1 MKKINKNVE
10 SVVTVN
16 VGGMHHVTSR
26 STLCAD
32 KNSMLTA
39 MFSGIHK
46 LETLKD
52 GSYFIDAD
60 GTHFRIILNY
70 LRGRIVYSDDLPS
83 DKETLVE
90 LRREADFYNLLDLKD
105 MINVSLKVS
114 SRNVE
119 EWFCFYFEEKKNDSP
134 VSYQSKNNVVFRKA
148 NASNCNFKNVDF
160 SHEADFERA
169 NLTSAKFHYCNFCK
183 DISFKGACLENAEF
197 HGCKFAKYAK
207 ITFDE
212 ADLYKCKF
220 TCDSVSLAFKQTT
233 FMISFAN
240 YIEKMSFCN
249 VKNIEQAHFM
259 QGKLELIQ
267 KKL

>member
-1 MKKINKNVE
+1 
-10 SVVTVN
+10 
-16 VGGMHHVTSR
+16 
-26 STLCAD
+26 
-32 KNSMLTA
+32 MLTA

-46 LETLKD
+46 VETLKD

-83 DKETLVE
+83 GKETLVE

-105 MINVSLKVS
+105 MINVSLKTS
-114 SRNVE
+114 SRNLE
-119 EWFCFYFEEKKNDSP
+119 EWFCFYFEELNHVP
-134 VSYQSKNNVVFRKA
+134 VSYKSKNNVVFRKV
-148 NASNCNFKNVDF
+148 NASNGNCKNVHF
-160 SHEADFERA
+160 LHEADFERA
-169 NLTSAKFHYCNFCK
+169 NLTSAKFHYCKFYK
-183 DISFKGACLENAEF
+183 DISFKGACLENSEF
-197 HGCKFAKYAK
+197 HSCEFANNAK

-220 TCDSVSLAFKQTT
+220 TCDNVSLPFKRTT
-233 FMISFAN
+233 SMISFAN

>member
-134 VSYQSKNNVVFRKA
+134 VSYRSKNNVVFRKA
-148 NASNCNFKNVDF
+148 NASNCNFKNVYF

-169 NLTSAKFHYCNFCK
+169 NLTSAKFHYCNFRK

-233 FMISFAN
+233 PMISFAN

>member
-1 MKKINKNVE
+1 MKKKNKNME

-16 VGGMHHVTSR
+16 VGGMHYVTSR

-46 LETLKD
+46 VETLKD

-83 DKETLVE
+83 DREILVE

-105 MINVSLKVS
+105 MINVSLETS
-114 SRNVE
+114 SRNFE
-119 EWFCFYFEEKKNDSP
+119 GWFCLYFKELTYDP
-134 VSYQSKNNVVFRKA
+134 VSYETNKDVVLRKV
-148 NASNCNFKNVDF
+148 NASNGNFQSVNFV
-160 SHEADFERA
+160 HEADFKRA
-169 NLTSAKFHYCNFCK
+169 NLTSAKFYNCK
-183 DISFKGACLENAEF
+183 FHRDISFKGACLENAEF
-197 HGCKFAKYAK
+197 HNCEFANNAR

-220 TCDSVSLAFKQTT
+220 TCDNTSSKLRRLT
-233 FMISFAN
+233 FMISLAN
-240 YIEKMSFCN
+240 CIEKMSFCN
-249 VKNIEQAHFM
+249 VKNIEQAQFM

>member
-1 MKKINKNVE
+1 
-10 SVVTVN
+10 
-16 VGGMHHVTSR
+16 
-26 STLCAD
+26 
-32 KNSMLTA
+32 MLTA

-46 LETLKD
+46 VETLKD

-83 DKETLVE
+83 DKETLIE

-105 MINVSLKVS
+105 MINVSLKTS

-119 EWFCFYFEEKKNDSP
+119 EWFCFYFEELNHVP
-134 VSYQSKNNVVFRKA
+134 VSYQSKNNVVFRKV
-148 NASNCNFKNVDF
+148 NASNGDFKNVNF
-160 SHEADFERA
+160 LHEADFERA
-169 NLTSAKFHYCNFCK
+169 NLTSAKFHYCKFYK

-197 HGCKFAKYAK
+197 HSCEFANNAK

-220 TCDSVSLAFKQTT
+220 TCDNVSLAFKRTT
-233 FMISFAN
+233 SMISFAN